1 MRIMHSG
8 EAISQTIFP
17 HRDAKKGEWA
27 GKRIFLPAIFGAVWF
42 CVFCLRRANG
52 LLMASREG
60 AKPRRMVSRCNLSFW
75 RLRVFACDHSEE
87 SERAADGLTRSREG
101 WSPDA
106 VFLLRS
112 FAWDH

>member
-60 AKPRRMVSRCNLSFW
+60 AKPR
-75 RLRVFACDHSEE
+75 
-87 SERAADGLTRSREG
+87 
-101 WSPDA
+101 
-106 VFLLRS
+106 
-112 FAWDH
+112 